1 MSNLQ
6 VLKNRVFKLERLEAK
21 QRAASLICTCRVE
34 TDYHDANCLESVLK
48 AQANFACEVHGI
60 RDLGPLVWIPDGMPL
75 IRDDRKFCVCP
86 PNSGRTW
93 AEGGPKPA
101 FAQTQA

>member
-34 TDYHDANCLESVLK
+34 TDYHDANCLESVLN

-86 PNSGRTW
+86 PQLSQNMGGGRSET
-93 AEGGPKPA
+93 G
-101 FAQTQA
+101 F